1 MNAPGTRHSAEC
13 RKRQGEF
20 LSTPIKPSLED
31 VEQALEQAGEGWRR
45 PLLTH
50 LMGPDHADL
59 ADVDM
64 DLPLEASSAPAEA
77 ASFSER
83 DAPEFQSEDV
93 EMEVEQPQTI
103 PDDRC
108 VSLL

>member
-1 MNAPGTRHSAEC
+1 MNAPGTCHSAEC

-31 VEQALEQAGEGWRR
+31 VEQALEQAGEGGDV
-45 PLLTH
+45 PYSPSL
-50 LMGPDHADL
+50 GPEHADL

-83 DAPEFQSEDV
+83 DAPEF
-93 EMEVEQPQTI
+93 
-103 PDDRC
+103 R
-108 VSLL
+108 